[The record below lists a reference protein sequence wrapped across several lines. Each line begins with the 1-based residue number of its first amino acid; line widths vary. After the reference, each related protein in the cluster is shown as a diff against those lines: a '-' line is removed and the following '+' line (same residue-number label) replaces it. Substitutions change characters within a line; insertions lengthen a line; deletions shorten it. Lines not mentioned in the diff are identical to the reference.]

1 MLMFITTFPLFGKMM
16 SRENVENVDNERTMV
31 CIKILRRHTNEV
43 DECEENKVAV
53 MMFLR

>member
-1 MLMFITTFPLFGKMM
+1 MFITTFPLFGKMM

>member
-1 MLMFITTFPLFGKMM
+1 MLMFITIYPLFGKMM

-31 CIKILRRHTNEV
+31 CMKILRRHTNEV

-53 MMFLR
+53 MMSLR